1 MTARSELVTSILRTA
16 TTDPDSVALVWRD
29 QEIGYGALVELAARA
44 RDRVTALD
52 LDDDEPVGVL
62 ADKSPEAVALVL
74 GVLQAGRPFL
84 LPASNLPSATLREL
98 FGQAGCRHVLSPR
111 DTLRLPGVVAGRVPE
126 GTSFMLTT
134 SGSTGLPKVVPL
146 GADAIDRFV
155 AWASGRFGIGPG
167 VRVLNYAPLNF
178 DLCLLD
184 VWTTLGRGGTVV
196 LVDPDQALQAGA
208 LAALVARERVSV
220 VQAVPMLFG
229 LLAGPEADAGR
240 TGDAGSRADARLG
253 GDAGSGGGRGQEPA
267 PRVFPDV
274 AHLVFTGDA
283 MPNRLLRRLPAAFP
297 SARLYNL
304 YGCTETNDSF
314 LCEVDRDG
322 PFEGPVPLGE
332 PLPGVD
338 AAVVAPDGAIVD
350 GAGSGELWVRTPFQ
364 SVGYLGAAAGS
375 GRFGPDPSG
384 RPGPAWYRSGDLV
397 RRDAD
402 GRLFLIGRDDHRVKV
417 RGVGVDLGEV
427 EQALLGHPE
436 AADAVVLAV
445 PDALVGSRLHAV
457 VRRAAG
463 STLNSLTL
471 RQHCAGVLPRGAIP
485 ETVRVVD
492 APFPRTSTGKVDR
505 LAVRQAHLTSSF
517 PEGV

>member
-1 MTARSELVTSILRTA
+1 MKVQSELVDSIVRTG
-16 TTDPDSVALVWRD
+16 TTDPDSVAMVWRAR
-29 QEIGYGALVELAARA
+29 EINYGMLLDLAAQA

-52 LDDDEPVGVL
+52 LDDGEPVGLL
-62 ADKSPEAVALVL
+62 ADKSPEAVALIL

-84 LPASNLPSATLREL
+84 LPAPNLPSATLREL
-98 FGQAGCRHVLSPR
+98 FGQAGCRQVLSPQ
-111 DTLRLPGVVAGRVPE
+111 DTLRIPGVAAGRAPA

-146 GADAIDRFV
+146 GVDAVDRFV
-155 AWASGRFGIGPG
+155 AWASDRFGIGPG

-196 LVDPDQALQAGA
+196 LVDPDEALRAGA
-208 LAALVARERVSV
+208 LATLLARERVSV

-229 LLAGPEADAGR
+229 LLAGPDSDAASPDIAGAR
-240 TGDAGSRADARLG
+240 QASDAV
-253 GDAGSGGGRGQEPA
+253 
-267 PRVFPDV
+267 PRVYPDV
-274 AHLVFTGDA
+274 TQVVFTGDA
-283 MPNRLLRRLPAAFP
+283 MPTQVLRRLPAVFP

-314 LCEVDRDG
+314 LCEIDRDG
-322 PFEGPVPLGE
+322 PFDGPVPLGQ

-338 AAVVAPDGAIVD
+338 AAVVAPDGTIVTGPGD
-350 GAGSGELWVRTPFQ
+350 GELWVRTPFQ
-364 SVGYLGAAAGS
+364 SSGYLGAAAGS

-402 GRLFLIGRDDHRVKV
+402 GRLFLCGRDDHRVKV
-417 RGVGVDLGEV
+417 RGVGVDLSEV
-427 EQALLGHPE
+427 EQALLAHPD

-457 VRRAAG
+457 VRRAPG
-463 STLNSLTL
+463 SALNSLTL
-471 RQHCAGVLPRGAIP
+471 RQHSAGALPRGAIP

-492 APFPRTSTGKVDR
+492 APLPRTSTGKVDR
-505 LAVRQAHLTSSF
+505 LAVRQAHLASSF

>member
-1 MTARSELVTSILRTA
+1 MTAHSALVDSVVRTA
-16 TTDPDSVALVWRD
+16 RTHPWLTALVWRD
-29 QEIGYGALVELAARA
+29 RTVSYGDLVDLAAA
-44 RDRVTALD
+44 AADRLAALD
-52 LDDDEPVGVL
+52 LADDEPVGVL
-62 ADKSPEAVALVL
+62 AEKSPEAVATIL
-74 GVLQAGRPFL
+74 GVLRAGRPFL
-84 LPASNLPSATLREL
+84 LPAASLPSATLREL

-111 DTLRLPGVVAGRVPE
+111 DTLRLPDVPAGRVPR

-146 GADAIDRFV
+146 DAAAVDRFV
-155 AWASGRFGIGPG
+155 AWAGERFGIGPG

-184 VWTTLGRGGTVV
+184 VWTTLSRGGTVV
-196 LVDPDQALQAGA
+196 LVDPDQALQPAA
-208 LAALVARERVSV
+208 LADLVARERVSV

-229 LLAGPEADAGR
+229 LLAGPDVDP
-240 TGDAGSRADARLG
+240 GDA
-253 GDAGSGGGRGQEPA
+253 
-267 PRVFPDV
+267 RVFPHV
-274 AHLVFTGDA
+274 EHAVFTGDT
-283 MPNRLLRRLPAAFP
+283 MPARLLRRLPTAFP

-314 LCEVDRDG
+314 LHEVDRAG
-322 PFEGPVPLGE
+322 PLDGPVPLGE

-338 AAVVAPDGAIVD
+338 AAVVGPDGAVVD
-350 GAGSGELWVRTPFQ
+350 GPGAGELWVRTPFQ
-364 SVGYLGAAAGS
+364 SGGYLGAAAG
-375 GRFGPDPSG
+375 GDRFGADPSG

-402 GRLFLIGRDDHRVKV
+402 GRLFLVGRDDHRVKV
-417 RGVGVDLGEV
+417 RGVGVDLAEV
-427 EQALLGHPE
+427 EQTLLDHPD

-457 VRRAAG
+457 VHRRPG
-463 STLNSLTL
+463 TGLNSLGL
-471 RQHCAGVLPRGAIP
+471 RRHCAGVLPRGAIP

-505 LAVRQAHLTSSF
+505 LAVRQAHLTSGL
-517 PEGV
+517 PEGA